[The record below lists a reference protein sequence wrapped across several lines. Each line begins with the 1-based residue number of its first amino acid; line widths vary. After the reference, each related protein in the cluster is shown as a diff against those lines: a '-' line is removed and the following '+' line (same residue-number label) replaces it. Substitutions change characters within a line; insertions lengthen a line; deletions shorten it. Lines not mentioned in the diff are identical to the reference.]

1 MARTYLVRA
10 PPRLST
16 RSVAFTFHAADFAGK
31 TVMLYNVGTKPSF
44 ARVGQLRYTL
54 GAGEEQ
60 AVTIP
65 VGADY
70 EIALGIGIRLE

>member
-1 MARTYLVRA
+1 
-10 PPRLST
+10 
-16 RSVAFTFHAADFAGK
+16 
-31 TVMLYNVGTKPSF
+31 MLYNVGTKPSF